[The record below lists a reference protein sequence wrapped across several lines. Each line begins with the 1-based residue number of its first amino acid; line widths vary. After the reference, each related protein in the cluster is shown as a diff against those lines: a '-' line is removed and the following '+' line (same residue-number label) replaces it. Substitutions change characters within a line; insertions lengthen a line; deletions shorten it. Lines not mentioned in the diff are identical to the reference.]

1 MIIGHKT
8 IKKAKFLNS
17 MTKII
22 TKYIFILSVLM
33 ISCNNDATDKQPDYW
48 LSKTINEFPK
58 DSSYLDRGTI
68 LSGNMGSLL
77 KFISIL
83 DNTKRKDTALTKEN
97 LDSIANLLV
106 KSLNISENEK
116 PYLILDKKYINR
128 EKIKHSNQ
136 LAYKAL
142 LESSWR
148 KTVSFADYKEYIL
161 PYKLTNEIFD
171 TWRDSLYLYHQKLIA
186 SYPEFKNID
195 SLHHFHIS
203 KTYNAL
209 SSKVTMRKY
218 FPSEENYTWLNIT
231 KEGDCVSRCRYA
243 LYHLRAAGAPAT
255 FDYIPNWGNRPYS
268 QHAYIG
274 LANKKRQ
281 VPKLLS
287 NTNNTKNLVE
297 DLNAAMDPKKM
308 LIFPPSELPKGLSV
322 EYEKTIP
329 KIYRQTWTTQP
340 QMNTLLSKI
349 PNEELFLGLIKPNML
364 DVTAQY
370 LQVATVETDKKKF
383 ERSEMAY
390 LATFDTK
397 NWTPVAFSS
406 FNWLGKAVF
415 KDMGKNIVYLPM
427 TYNGT
432 LTAFENPFVLDDS
445 GAKRVLVCNKNK
457 RINMKLIR
465 KFPLFSYTANHSVDL
480 KGCRIEAANNPT
492 FKDAEILHTIDYL
505 TFNTKQINFKNP
517 ISFRYIRMVAPDGVR
532 LRIAEMECYQDNQGI
547 LKKIEDV
554 NYKKGKLEG
563 QDSYAFDGDLNTYLV
578 GKPVN
583 FDFGIT
589 ASVSKICFTP
599 MNDSNY
605 IIPGYKY
612 ELFYWDNG
620 WISSG
625 KKIAKSD
632 SLHYT
637 SIPSGTIYWLKCLSG
652 GKEERIFTYENDMQI
667 WW

>member
-1 MIIGHKT
+1 MKKKVLFTILITSLFLLGCKDSTLEKT
-8 IKKAKFLNS
+8 
-17 MTKII
+17 
-22 TKYIFILSVLM
+22 
-33 ISCNNDATDKQPDYW
+33 PDYW
-48 LSKTINEFPK
+48 LENNPKTTQYPLET
-58 DSSYLDRGTI
+58 SYLQKTTVVTGKINLI
-68 LSGNMGSLL
+68 LNFLALM
-77 KFISIL
+77 
-83 DNTKRKDTALTKEN
+83 DNIKRKDSCLTLEELTLVADSLSKPLN
-97 LDSIANLLV
+97 LSTNV
-106 KSLNISENEK
+106 KSNMVFDMNYISN
-116 PYLILDKKYINR
+116 

-136 LAYKAL
+136 LAYRAF
-142 LESSWR
+142 LESSWK

-171 TWRDSLYLYHQKLIA
+171 TWRDSLYAYHQKLIA
-186 SYPEFKNID
+186 LHPELKNID

-218 FPSEENYTWLNIT
+218 FLSEENYTWLNIT

-281 VPKLLS
+281 VSKLLS

-308 LIFPPSELPKGLSV
+308 LVFSPSELPKGLYV

-329 KIYRQTWTTQP
+329 KLYRQTWSVQTN
-340 QMNTLLSKI
+340 MITLLSKI
-349 PNEELFLGLIKPNML
+349 PSEEFFSGLIKPNMV

-370 LQVATVETDKKKF
+370 LQVASVETCKSFF
-383 ERSEMAY
+383 ERKRMAY

-397 NWTPVAFSS
+397 DWTPVAFTS
-406 FNWLGKAVF
+406 FNWLGRAVF

-432 LTAFENPFVLDDS
+432 LTAFENPFILDDS
-445 GAKRVLVCNKNK
+445 GAKRVLVCNKKK

-480 KGCRIEAANNPT
+480 KGCRIEGANNPN
-492 FKDAEILHTIDYL
+492 FKDAKIIHTINYL

-517 ISFRYIRMVAPDGVR
+517 ISFRYIRMIAPDGVR
-532 LRIAEMECYQDNQGI
+532 LRIAEMECYQNNQGI
-547 LKKIEDV
+547 LKKLEDV
-554 NYKKGKLEG
+554 NYKIGKLEG

-578 GKPVN
+578 GKPIN

-589 ASVSKICFTP
+589 AAVSKICFTP

-605 IIPGYKY
+605 IVPNNKY
-612 ELFYWDNG
+612 ELFYWDNK
-620 WISSG
+620 WVSAG
-625 KKIAKSD
+625 KKIANSD
-632 SLHYT
+632 SLKYDN
-637 SIPSGTIYWLKCLSG
+637 IPSETIYWLKCHSK
-652 GKEERIFTYENDMQI
+652 GKEERIFTYENDIQI